1 MEGRNCSLGCII
13 VLLGLL
19 MTCCLLPYLASS
31 VYSVSSAV
39 LQTPGAP
46 NWLWGDWLSTLVD
59 VDSDLYMILAEG
71 PICCAG
77 TIGLLIVI
85 MGFILGITGVGRA
98 EESITQEEYQTGTGM
113 EGQDQPYQD

>member
-1 MEGRNCSLGCII
+1 MEGRSCSLGCII
-13 VLLGLL
+13 ILLGLL
-19 MTCCLLPYLASS
+19 LSCCLLPYLASS

-59 VDSDLYMILAEG
+59 VDGDLYMILAEG

-77 TIGLLIVI
+77 AIGLLIVI
-85 MGFILGITGVGRA
+85 MGLMLAISGMGRA
-98 EESITQEEYQTGTGM
+98 EEFETEAYSGGTDL
-113 EGQDQPYQD
+113 EDQGQL